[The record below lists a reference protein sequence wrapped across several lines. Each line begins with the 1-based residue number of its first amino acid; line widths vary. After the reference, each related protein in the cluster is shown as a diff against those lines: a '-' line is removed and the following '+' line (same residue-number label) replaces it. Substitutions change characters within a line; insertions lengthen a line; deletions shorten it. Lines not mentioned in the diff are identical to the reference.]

1 MRRHSAKVVQLVQ
14 LAVGDDFRQDSGH
27 CPGLAIQ
34 NTSCYSASDKKLQK
48 SRDDY
53 FGSVILD
60 IVLLLCVSIG
70 ACRFDLRLFFIALF
84 RGP

>member
-34 NTSCYSASDKKLQK
+34 NTSCYSASDKKTSKKK
-48 SRDDY
+48 SGPLFWLSNFRY
-53 FGSVILD
+53 RTA
-60 IVLLLCVSIG
+60 IVCVN
-70 ACRFDLRLFFIALF
+70 RRL
-84 RGP
+84 PV